1 MWALLHVPLAAE
13 RAQLL
18 LLQRTFPDRV
28 AAVAQRIEA
37 LEQGYHVLMRS
48 EDLPQ
53 LLLLVRGIA
62 NILNHSTT
70 SYRPQTVVIPTKG
83 FSLDSLSNL
92 TDTRCTG
99 VQGSLLDYV
108 AFSAQRLGVDLVR
121 FKNDIAGAVA
131 QSIEEPVSDLAILA

>member
-1 MWALLHVPLAAE
+1 MGITAYHCTMFHHCQVPARSRISDVERMMWALLHVPLAAE
-13 RAQLL
+13 RAQLP

-70 SYRPQTVVIPTKG
+70 SYRPQIVVIP
-83 FSLDSLSNL
+83 
-92 TDTRCTG
+92 
-99 VQGSLLDYV
+99 
-108 AFSAQRLGVDLVR
+108 
-121 FKNDIAGAVA
+121 
-131 QSIEEPVSDLAILA
+131 